1 MISEM
6 ERLILKA
13 DLTSHTHPTN
23 KKTFGSAQA
32 VISQGKY
39 DIPASNILVSFD
51 TSKQVSV
58 IAHEPLFHDLES
70 NNSKSD
76 VTRKSGLQRPT
87 LTSHA
92 KSSMQNVPCNQS
104 TKSHGEGDFHSIY
117 SSSSND
123 PNHKIAGIHSTEEE
137 IWQNIKNPS
146 ASGSL
151 IDASFKDRW
160 YTESNG
166 SQNLQENHLSHEYIQ
181 HIAEGENHVIP
192 SKVKSSFVEA
202 ISAKELP
209 RRKLSFIPSN
219 ALSKSLLRVAEDA
232 LDKGACDLSAITYE
246 TYMPSKHITHDQLL
260 IDIDGTD
267 GETQRDSSLFGVP
280 EMLSV
285 LKLYIEKSRSAYKYD
300 KFCFD
305 DECSNLKLENI
316 LDTDISA
323 TVLSSGDLSN

>member
-23 KKTFGSAQA
+23 KKTSGSAQA
-32 VISQGKY
+32 VISQSKY
-39 DIPASNILVSFD
+39 DIPASKIFLSFD
-51 TSKQVSV
+51 TSQQVSV
-58 IAHEPLFHDLES
+58 IAHESQFHDLAS
-70 NNSKSD
+70 NISKSD

-87 LTSHA
+87 LTSHT

-104 TKSHGEGDFHSIY
+104 T
-117 SSSSND
+117 ND
-123 PNHKIAGIHSTEEE
+123 PNYKIAGTYSREEE
-137 IWQNIKNPS
+137 MWQNIKNPL

-160 YTESNG
+160 YTESND
-166 SQNLQENHLSHEYIQ
+166 SQSLQENHLSHEYIQ
-181 HIAEGENHVIP
+181 HVAEGENHVIP
-192 SKVKSSFVEA
+192 SNVKSSFVEA
-202 ISAKELP
+202 ISANELP
-209 RRKLSFIPSN
+209 RRKMSFIPSN

-267 GETQRDSSLFGVP
+267 GETQRDNSLFGVP

-305 DECSNLKLENI
+305 DECSNLKFENI